1 MPTPQRYACDC
12 ATSTG
17 SVAAVVAGKS
27 TVVRHIAPLHELRLY
42 VTDDVMVDD
51 ASRREPEG
59 APLLREFMA
68 MGMDERWVSR

>member
-17 SVAAVVAGKS
+17 SGKS
-27 TVVRHIAPLHELRLY
+27 TVVRRIAPLHGLRLY